1 MTQRSMSGGGRMK
14 RTKTF
19 PAGRICEAKG
29 CTARLSIYNADH
41 LCARCE
47 ETERLETHE
56 AERLANL
63 TLDGQTKKKSGA
75 RFYVGDGEFVDA
87 NGVREA

>member
-1 MTQRSMSGGGRMK
+1 MSGGVRMK

-29 CTARLSIYNADH
+29 CTARLSIYNPDH
-41 LCARCE
+41 LCAPCE
-47 ETERLETHE
+47 ETDRLETHE

-63 TLDGQTKKKSGA
+63 TLEARTKKRA
-75 RFYVGDGEFVDA
+75 TRLYVGDGAFVTE
-87 NGVREA
+87 RS